1 MKLASPQGLAVVTGA
16 AGGLGSA
23 FARQLAE
30 RGFRLLLVDRRQEQL
45 EQVCES
51 IADQHGN
58 CAEPC
63 AVDFCRR
70 DDLERLARR
79 LAESPDIELLVNN
92 AGFGTVDYFADTD
105 PNYLVGM
112 VDVHVVAPTILTRA
126 VLPGMLTRNRGHI
139 INVSSLG
146 GWFHSAGN
154 VQYGSTKNYL
164 SVFSQGLEQ
173 ELQGTNVRVQA
184 LCPGFVRTEFH
195 SADCMQAFRFRRPP
209 AAKLWMTPD
218 DVVAYS
224 LSKLHKKQVVVIP
237 GIGYRILGRLA
248 RMPLLQPIFQWI
260 TRGPRSVPGPVPNTS
275 PSPAQTALAQPETL
289 GAYPSATFGMP
300 RRA

>member
-1 MKLASPQGLAVVTGA
+1 MKIASQKGLAIVTGA

-23 FARQLAE
+23 FAKQLAE
-30 RGFRLLLVDRRQEQL
+30 RGYRLLLVDRRQEQL

-58 CAEPC
+58 CVELC

-70 DDLERLARR
+70 EDLERLAGR
-79 LAESPDIELLVNN
+79 LAAAPDVELLVNN

-126 VLPGMLTRNRGHI
+126 VLPGMLERNRGNI
-139 INVSSLG
+139 INVSSVG

-164 SVFSQGLEQ
+164 AVFSQGLEQ
-173 ELQGTNVRVQA
+173 ELLGTNVRVQA

-195 SADCMQAFRFRRPP
+195 SAECMQAYRTRQPP
-209 AAKLWMTPD
+209 ADPLWMAAEE
-218 DVVAYS
+218 VVTYS
-224 LSKLHKKQVVVIP
+224 LRQLHKKQVIVIP
-237 GIGYRILGRLA
+237 GIGYRLVGRLGR
-248 RMPLLQPIFQWI
+248 MPFLQPLFQWI
-260 TRGPRSVPGPVPNTS
+260 TRVPRSAPGAVPNTI
-275 PSPAQTALAQPETL
+275 PSPAQPAFAQPEPVE
-289 GAYPSATFGMP
+289 AYPATTFGMP
-300 RRA
+300 KRA